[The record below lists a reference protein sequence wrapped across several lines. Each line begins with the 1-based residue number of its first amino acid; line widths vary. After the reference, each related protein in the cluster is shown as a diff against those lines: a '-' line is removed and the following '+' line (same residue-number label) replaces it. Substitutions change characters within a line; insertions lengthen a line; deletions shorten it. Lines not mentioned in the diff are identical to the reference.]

1 MLQKIKEAH
10 PSNRKCDRLMRRNV
24 KDNIEYYIMLAI
36 PLLLILVFCY
46 LPMSGI
52 IIAFQNYSVG
62 KPLIGKDVDWV
73 GLEHFKTFIGSY
85 YFGRIIRNT
94 MLMNI
99 MCLVFGFWVP
109 IVFALTLNE
118 IRNKKFQKFTQ
129 TVSYMPNFIS
139 TVVVV
144 GMFLSFIANDGIV
157 PALLGVFGIEVK
169 SLNTSQAGFPWYYT
183 FINIWKSF
191 GWNSIL
197 FLASIS
203 SVDPGLYESADLDG
217 ATRMQKI
224 RYITFPTMLPT
235 IMIQLIFAAGGLL
248 GSNSEMILLLY
259 NSAVLETAD
268 VIGTFVYR
276 ETLIGG
282 MYSYGTAAG
291 LLMSLFSFTL
301 VCIANWFARK
311 YTEYSIW

>member
-1 MLQKIKEAH
+1 MM
-10 PSNRKCDRLMRRNV
+10 RKTRVARPLPRKSDRLMHRNI

-36 PLLLILVFCY
+36 PLLLILIFCY
-46 LPMSGI
+46 FPMVGI

-62 KPLIGKDVDWV
+62 KPLLGEGVDWV
-73 GLEHFKTFIGSY
+73 GLEHFKTFISSY

-94 MLMNI
+94 LLMNI

-144 GMFLSFIANDGIV
+144 GMFLSFIADDGII

-183 FINIWKSF
+183 IINIWKSF

-203 SVDPGLYESADLDG
+203 AIDPGLYESADLDG

-224 RYITFPTMLPT
+224 LYITFPSMLPT

-268 VIGTFVYR
+268 VIGTYVYR

-301 VCIANWFARK
+301 VSIVNRIARK

>member
-1 MLQKIKEAH
+1 MNAL
-10 PSNRKCDRLMRRNV
+10 RLPRRSRQLLPRNV
-24 KDNIEYYIMLAI
+24 KDNIEYYLMLAI
-36 PLLLILVFCY
+36 PLLLIFVFCY
-46 LPMSGI
+46 LPMCGI
-52 IIAFQNYSVG
+52 VIAFQNYSVG
-62 KPLIGKDVDWV
+62 KPFLGEGVEWV
-73 GLEHFKTFIGSY
+73 GLQHFKTFINSY

-94 MLMNI
+94 LLMNI
-99 MCLVFGFWVP
+99 MCLVFGFWIP

-118 IRNKKFQKFTQ
+118 IRSPKFQKFTQ

-144 GMFLSFIANDGIV
+144 GMFLSFIADDGIV
-157 PALLGVFGIEVK
+157 PSLLRVFGVEVK
-169 SLNTSQAGFPWYYT
+169 SLNTSQTGFPWYYT
-183 FINIWKSF
+183 ILNIWKSF

-203 SVDPGLYESADLDG
+203 SIDPGLYESADLDG

-259 NSAVLETAD
+259 NSATLETAD

-301 VCIANWFARK
+301 VYIVNRIARK